1 MRLTRSLLLGSALV
15 LGGVGWWMQ
24 SDHPTSSGED
34 EPATSASVSRVID
47 GDTLIVEASTR
58 VRVLGIID
66 TPEEGRDGQ
75 PAQCGAREATAAARA
90 LLDGQNVDLIPDA
103 SQADSDAYGRLL
115 RYVELEDG
123 RDLARQLLSAGHATV
138 YTPAGTIARQDA
150 YEAAEEAGR
159 TQDRTAPRC

>member
-15 LGGVGWWMQ
+15 LGGAGWWMQ
-24 SDHPTSSGED
+24 SDQPTSSGD
-34 EPATSASVSRVID
+34 EEPPSASVSRVID
-47 GDTLIVEASTR
+47 GDTLIVDESTR
-58 VRVLGIID
+58 VRVLGID

-75 PAQCGAREATAAARA
+75 PAECGAREATAAARA
-90 LLDGQNVDLIPDA
+90 LLDGRNVDLVADA

-123 RDLARQLLSAGHATV
+123 RDLARELLSAGHATV

-150 YEAAEEAGR
+150 YEAAEEASR
-159 TQDRTAPRC
+159 TGDRTAPRC